1 MYSVFLIPVFHRI
14 PLLQGALLRR
24 APSGRHRPSG
34 SPSHILHL
42 HFAFFCP
49 IKTFRRVATSGFF
62 TGRQCIALCAQSWH
76 CPSRHW
82 AAKMASEHPKTIR
95 HHADEIGLTPKDIKP
110 ENMVFVNKAV
120 ELNTNWRQLS
130 RPGTM
135 RYKYAFI
142 NIDNL

>member
-1 MYSVFLIPVFHRI
+1 MSHWRNRWQRSLPIMYNNVQCFPYTRI
-14 PLLQGALLRR
+14 PSYSFVARST
-24 APSGRHRPSG
+24 PSESPKRPTSSVRHG
-34 SPSHILHL
+34 PSHILHL

-120 ELNTNWRQLS
+120 ELNTN
-130 RPGTM
+130 
-135 RYKYAFI
+135 
-142 NIDNL
+142 